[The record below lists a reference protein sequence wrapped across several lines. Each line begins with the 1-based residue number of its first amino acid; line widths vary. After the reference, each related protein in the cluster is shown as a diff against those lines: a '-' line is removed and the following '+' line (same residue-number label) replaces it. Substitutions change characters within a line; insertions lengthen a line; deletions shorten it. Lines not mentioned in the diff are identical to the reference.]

1 MSIKRIEQNSRL
13 SEASQ
18 SGNLLILA
26 GQVSSGANITEQAQG
41 LFKNIDAL
49 LAKAGTDK
57 SKVIYANIYLTDM
70 ANYEGFNKVWDE
82 WVASDKGQV
91 PSRAALQVV
100 RLAKPEW
107 LVEVQLFA
115 AV

>member
-1 MSIKRIEQNSRL
+1 MSIKRIEQNNRMSQ
-13 SEASQ
+13 ASQ
-18 SGNLLILA
+18 NGNLLILA
-26 GQVSSGANITEQAQG
+26 GQVADGATITEQSKG

-57 SKVIYANIYLTDM
+57 SKIIYANIYLTDM
-70 ANYEGFNKVWDE
+70 DNYEAFNKVWDE

-91 PSRAALQVV
+91 PSRAALQVA

-115 AV
+115 GV